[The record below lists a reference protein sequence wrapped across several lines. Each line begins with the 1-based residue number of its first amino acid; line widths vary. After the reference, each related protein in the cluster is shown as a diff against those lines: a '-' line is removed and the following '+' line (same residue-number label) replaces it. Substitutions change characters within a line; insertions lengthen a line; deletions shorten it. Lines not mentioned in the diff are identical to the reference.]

1 MLWIDDPDAWAPQN
15 LSCDANTRR
24 DGLDVVATRA
34 IAAGE
39 ALTIDYGLLT
49 ALDAEPFD
57 CMCRAATCR
66 GRVTRRE
73 GNSVTRSELGKR
85 QLRTRGTTYAG
96 KCRGSALWQALEG
109 GDASFRLAVGDDRFG
124 NHLNNPRIA
133 VLRVVAGLHTIDVLT
148 AVGDDLTEQ

>member
-1 MLWIDDPDAWAPQN
+1 VSVLWSDDPDAWAPQN
-15 LSCDANTRR
+15 LSCDANARC

-57 CMCRAATCR
+57 CTCRAATCR

-73 GNSVTRSELGKR
+73 GNSVTRSELRKRQLRKR

-96 KCRGSALWQALEG
+96 TTQQRERSIEGPRYGKRSKVVTRRSDSPSAMIG
-109 GDASFRLAVGDDRFG
+109 LA
-124 NHLNNPRIA
+124 I
-133 VLRVVAGLHTIDVLT
+133 T
-148 AVGDDLTEQ
+148 

>member
-1 MLWIDDPDAWAPQN
+1 MLWSDDPDAWAPQN

-57 CMCRAATCR
+57 CTCRAATCR

-73 GNSVTRSELGKR
+73 GNSVTRSELRKRQLHKR

-96 KCRGSALWQALEG
+96 TTQQRERSIEGPRYGKRSKVVTRRSDSPSAMIG
-109 GDASFRLAVGDDRFG
+109 LA
-124 NHLNNPRIA
+124 I
-133 VLRVVAGLHTIDVLT
+133 T
-148 AVGDDLTEQ
+148 

>member
-1 MLWIDDPDAWAPQN
+1 MSVLWSDDPDAWAPQN

-57 CMCRAATCR
+57 CTCRAATCR

-73 GNSVTRSELGKR
+73 GNSVTRSEHRKRQLHKR

-96 KCRGSALWQALEG
+96 TTQQRERSIEGPRYGKRSKVVTRRSDSPSAMIG
-109 GDASFRLAVGDDRFG
+109 LA
-124 NHLNNPRIA
+124 I
-133 VLRVVAGLHTIDVLT
+133 T
-148 AVGDDLTEQ
+148 

>member
-57 CMCRAATCR
+57 CTCRAATCR

-73 GNSVTRSELGKR
+73 GNSVTRSELRKRQLRKRQLHKRQLHKR

-96 KCRGSALWQALEG
+96 TTQQRERSIEGPRYGKRSKVVTRRSDSPSAMIG
-109 GDASFRLAVGDDRFG
+109 LA
-124 NHLNNPRIA
+124 I
-133 VLRVVAGLHTIDVLT
+133 T
-148 AVGDDLTEQ
+148 